1 MLDAALA
8 NRLAPPASTSQHAPL
23 LVLSDT
29 LLQPSLVVL
38 RHFIAS
44 ALSTPAAPPRRP
56 AQPQRV
62 VLLCAEQDTHK
73 LLPPHGS
80 YDAQRVSIVDAT
92 LAAPY
97 ASSSSAPLAS
107 AASHALVDLSS
118 SEGAQQL
125 VRAAEEAVGRA
136 ADDEPVLLV
145 LDSANALA
153 DELDGGIVSAV
164 KVVKKVLDVLKGRKG
179 SRLLLVHH
187 DDFPA
192 IPPGPA
198 SSTSM
203 LSPSLLSTLVTPTI
217 SPSTLHLTLH
227 PSSHLAL
234 LARDY
239 SLSIPLSPSPSS
251 PDDSS
256 SSPSLDLRT
265 PQFLDSLRRRAH
277 GDPFVRPERAE
288 DEDERVPLD
297 ALGASVGAPA
307 AAAGSG
313 GARDALSLGLS
324 SHASGRSGAALG
336 GRGGCVVQWT
346 CRGLDVVADP
356 AAASGAGGSA
366 AAGRLR
372 QQERE
377 RASRGEVKKVVKWGF
392 EGVVARAVRGDKGEL
407 RVEVREAGLGEVLDP
422 AQMGLRS
429 AALTVTP
436 ASSAPA
442 PLPFSLSLTDS
453 QRQARSLVAN
463 PFAGADKPIYGEAGY
478 EAPVLPGAAAT
489 VEYTPDRGDDFDEED
504 PDEDL
509 ELHSTDPASY
519 EHATLSGRFERHQ
532 LLHAWLSNEPLTR
545 PSSSRRSSTPSFKHD
560 RSRPSN
566 AADLSPPAYDRHQET
581 GMHLTGAQALGE
593 GAQAD
598 ERQRKHRKTIKAVV
612 LGAGL
617 MLALVGGIAVMA
629 IVLQK

>member
-1 MLDAALA
+1 MLDAAVS
-8 NRLAPPASTSQHAPL
+8 NRLAPPASSSQHAPL

-62 VLLCAEQDTHK
+62 VLLCAEQDPHK
-73 LLPPHGS
+73 FLPAHGA
-80 YDAQRVSIVDAT
+80 YDAQRVSVVDAT

-118 SEGAQQL
+118 AEGAQQL
-125 VRAAEEAVGRA
+125 VRAAEEAVGRGA
-136 ADDEPVLLV
+136 ADEPVLLV
-145 LDSANALA
+145 LESVNALA
-153 DELDGGIVSAV
+153 DELDGGVVSTV
-164 KVVKKVLDVLKGRKG
+164 KVVKRLLDVLKGRKG

-187 DDFPA
+187 DDLPA
-192 IPPGPA
+192 LPSGPA
-198 SSTSM
+198 SSTSL
-203 LSPSLLSTLVTPTI
+203 LSPSLLSTLLTPTI

-239 SLSIPLSPSPSS
+239 SLTIPLPPSPSS
-251 PDDSS
+251 ADDSS

-307 AAAGSG
+307 AAAGPG
-313 GARDALSLGLS
+313 GARDALSLGLA
-324 SHASGRSGAALG
+324 SHTNGHNGAASSR
-336 GRGGCVVQWT
+336 RGGCVVQWT
-346 CRGLDVVADP
+346 CRGLDIVADP

-392 EGVVARAVRGDKGEL
+392 EGVVARAVRGEKGEL
-407 RVEVREAGLGEVLDP
+407 RVEVRRAGLGEVLDP

-429 AALTVTP
+429 ATSTVRRTLPAEIGVGTVSLTLMPISKTPPVASPATSHTAAASPTP

-509 ELHSTDPASY
+509 EL
-519 EHATLSGRFERHQ
+519 
-532 LLHAWLSNEPLTR
+532 
-545 PSSSRRSSTPSFKHD
+545 
-560 RSRPSN
+560 
-566 AADLSPPAYDRHQET
+566 
-581 GMHLTGAQALGE
+581 
-593 GAQAD
+593 
-598 ERQRKHRKTIKAVV
+598 
-612 LGAGL
+612 
-617 MLALVGGIAVMA
+617 
-629 IVLQK
+629 